1 MSKILKASFWIK
13 AIDNATFLCY
23 SNSDK
28 RFQLNWP
35 DFENLSILCVMIIHN
50 KGKYGDVLAR
60 AKEISLCI
68 KVHIYR
74 LNNTLKGIKKMWL
87 FPASLVLPKA
97 MYKRF
102 GFIYST
108 K

>member
-1 MSKILKASFWIK
+1 MLLAIVISVFNLTGQILSTYQF
-13 AIDNATFLCY
+13 F
-23 SNSDK
+23 
-28 RFQLNWP
+28 
-35 DFENLSILCVMIIHN
+35 CVMIIHN
-50 KGKYGDVLAR
+50 KGKYGDVLTR

-74 LNNTLKGIKKMWL
+74 LNNILTGIFKNVIISCG
-87 FPASLVLPKA
+87 PSVLPKT